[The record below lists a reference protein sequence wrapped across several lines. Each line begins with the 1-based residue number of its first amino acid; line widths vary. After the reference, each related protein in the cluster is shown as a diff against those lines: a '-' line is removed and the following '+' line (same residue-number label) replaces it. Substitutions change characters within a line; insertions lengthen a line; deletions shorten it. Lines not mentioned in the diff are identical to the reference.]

1 MWDNSRDCAENQT
14 KVPLASNSVV
24 GSSNLSRRVIFIN
37 GLTGFRKIEFSQ
49 QTYLKA
55 VVDG

>member
-1 MWDNSRDCAENQT
+1 MWDNSRDCAENQA

-37 GLTGFRKIEFSQ
+37 GLIRSRKMNPP
-49 QTYLKA
+49 TNH
-55 VVDG
+55 

>member
-37 GLTGFRKIEFSQ
+37 GLIRSRKLNPPNKLI
-49 QTYLKA
+49 
-55 VVDG
+55 